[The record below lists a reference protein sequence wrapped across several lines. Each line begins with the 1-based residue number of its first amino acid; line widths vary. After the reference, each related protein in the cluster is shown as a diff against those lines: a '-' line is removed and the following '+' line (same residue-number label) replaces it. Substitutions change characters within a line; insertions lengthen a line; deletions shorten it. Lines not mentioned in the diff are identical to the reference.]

1 MGHFVT
7 GIILKLNVKEI
18 RVFFFGGVTVLEE
31 DLNLCIY
38 KEILLIIMGP
48 VIQILFYLLIYIIYS
63 NGYVSITTF
72 NKVKLV
78 NQILL
83 GFNLLPILPLDGG
96 KILNN
101 VLDIFLPYN
110 LSHVI
115 SIIVSIMSVPL
126 IFLFDKKF
134 LAIVL
139 VLSLIIK
146 IYNEITSHKYRVN
159 KLMLERKLK
168 HVKHSKNELFVSNN
182 KVKRNVTYYKI
193 VNDECV
199 FDYEYNY

>member
-7 GIILKLNVKEI
+7 GRILKLNVKEI
-18 RVFFFGGVTVLEE
+18 RIFFFGGVTVLEE

-38 KEILLIIMGP
+38 KEILLVIMGP
-48 VIQILFYLLIYIIYS
+48 VTQILFYLLIYIIYS
-63 NGYVSITTF
+63 NGYVSVITF

-83 GFNLLPILPLDGG
+83 SFNLLPILPLDGG

-101 VLDIFLPYN
+101 ILDIFLPYN

-115 SIIVSIMSVPL
+115 SIIVSIVSVPL
-126 IFLFDKKF
+126 IFLFDKK
-134 LAIVL
+134 LLMIVL
-139 VLSLIIK
+139 VLSLVIK

-168 HVKHSKNELFVSNN
+168 HVKHNRNKLFVNNN
-182 KVKRNVTYYKI
+182 KVKRNVTYYKV
-193 VNDECV
+193 VNGECV

>member
-48 VIQILFYLLIYIIYS
+48 VIQILFYLLIYIFYS

-96 KILNN
+96 KILILLIEVIRRKPMKLETEAKIQLIGLSILMALTIFVTYN
-101 VLDIFLPYN
+101 DILRIGGRFL
-110 LSHVI
+110 
-115 SIIVSIMSVPL
+115 
-126 IFLFDKKF
+126 KKRKIARK
-134 LAIVL
+134 LAI
-139 VLSLIIK
+139 
-146 IYNEITSHKYRVN
+146 
-159 KLMLERKLK
+159 
-168 HVKHSKNELFVSNN
+168 LF
-182 KVKRNVTYYKI
+182 I
-193 VNDECV
+193 L
-199 FDYEYNY
+199 